1 MRAQNHVLLCGV
13 ERVLHIA
20 RRMIRRE
27 VEAGEVVIIIESGKP
42 VAKIVTIKQPKRRRL
57 GEDIG
62 KGWVADDF
70 DAPLPDDLQAYFEGR
85 GE

>member
-1 MRAQNHVLLCGV
+1 MIEVSIEQVKTQLAALLEQV
-13 ERVLHIA
+13 A
-20 RRMIRRE
+20 T
-27 VEAGEVVIIIESGKP
+27 GEDVIIIESGKP

>member
-1 MRAQNHVLLCGV
+1 
-13 ERVLHIA
+13 
-20 RRMIRRE
+20 MIE
-27 VEAGEVVIIIESGKP
+27 VSIEQVKTQLAALIEQVATGEDVIIIESGKP